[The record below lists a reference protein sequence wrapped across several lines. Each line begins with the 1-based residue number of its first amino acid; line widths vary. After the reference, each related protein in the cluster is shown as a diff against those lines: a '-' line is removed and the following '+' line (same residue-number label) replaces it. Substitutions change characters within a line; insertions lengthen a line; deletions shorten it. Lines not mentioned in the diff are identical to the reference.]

1 MMSADR
7 LEDLSARI
15 RDARARFEPLHRELG
30 AHLERCEQCRRADS
44 LQGPPAPFCPAGDQ
58 LLGRMAQTRF
68 DMHMAATRLMALEG
82 RSGPVPI
89 QRARPDRSAA
99 SGYRQRSGRR
109 PWTTNPRHR
118 PY

>member
-7 LEDLSARI
+7 LEVLSARI

-58 LLGRMAQTRF
+58 LLRRMAQTRF

-82 RSGPVPI
+82 RSGPGPI
-89 QRARPDRSAA
+89 QRARPERSAA
-99 SGYRQRSGRR
+99 SGYRQKSGRR